1 MPLRRRLVLLSAAAV
16 AVAVVAAAV
25 VSYVVVRNELRDQID
40 GQLYAQ
46 ARLTAG
52 RDPFGAFGGGG
63 PPPQATQ
70 SPAPYTN
77 NGQIPSL
84 SSRRGGP
91 AGYAQFVDADGEI
104 GVADANNASQL
115 PVTKAV
121 KEVASGERREVISD
135 VDVDGEHLRMIV
147 RHLPSGGAIQLARS
161 LESADAVLRRL
172 LVILIVLSVAGIA
185 LAAALGRLVA
195 RSVLAPI
202 DALTDAAE
210 HIELTGD
217 LKRRI
222 EAPGTD
228 EVGRLAARFN
238 AMLDRLALS
247 LAAQRQLV
255 ADASHELR
263 TPITS
268 LRTNVEV
275 LLATSDDEMDPT
287 MRRELLE
294 DVVEQSDELGSLV
307 GDLIELARGDEPAGD
322 IEDVRLDQLLE
333 EAVARARRHH
343 PGTTYRLD
351 TEPTTVEGRPDRL
364 GRAVNNLLDNAA
376 KHGGDGAVEVRLQ
389 DGVLTVRDHGPGV
402 PAGDREHIFD
412 RFYRG
417 AAARAGSGTGLGL
430 AIVRQVAVSHG
441 GTVEVDAP
449 DGGGAAFVLRLPVSG
464 AGGGWG

>member
-1 MPLRRRLVLLSAAAV
+1 MSLRRRLVLLSAVAV
-16 AVAVVAAAV
+16 AVAVVAAAA
-25 VSYVVVRNELRDQID
+25 VSYVVVRNELRDQVD
-40 GQLYAQ
+40 DQLVAQ

-52 RDPFGAFGGGG
+52 RDPFGGFGSG

-70 SPAPYTN
+70 SSQPYA

-84 SSRRGGP
+84 PSRRGGP
-91 AGYAQFVDADGEI
+91 AGYAQFVDPTGAVATADS
-104 GVADANNASQL
+104 AAQL

-121 KEVASGERREVISD
+121 KEVAAGDRWQVISD
-135 VDVDGEHLRMIV
+135 VNVDGEHLRMIV
-147 RHLPSGGAIQLARS
+147 RHLPSGGAIQLGRS

-217 LKRRI
+217 LQRRI
-222 EAPGTD
+222 ETPGTD

-238 AMLDRLALS
+238 AMLDRLSLS

-275 LLATSDDEMDPT
+275 LLATSDDEMDPQ

-322 IEDVRLDQLLE
+322 IEDVRMDQLLE

-376 KHGGDGAVEVRLQ
+376 KHGGAGAVEVTLQ

-402 PAGDREHIFD
+402 PGGDRDHIFD

-441 GTVEVDAP
+441 GTVDVESPA
-449 DGGGAAFVLRLPVSG
+449 GGGAAFVLRLAVSG
-464 AGGGWG
+464 AGPTR

>member
-1 MPLRRRLVLLSAAAV
+1 MSLRRRLVLLSAAAV
-16 AVAVVAAAV
+16 AVAVIAAAV
-25 VSYVVVRNELRDQID
+25 VSYAVVRNELRDQVD
-40 GQLYAQ
+40 NQLVAQ
-46 ARLTAG
+46 ARLATA
-52 RDPFGAFGGGG
+52 RQPGGG
-63 PPPQATQ
+63 PGGSGPPPGSQTQ
-70 SPAPYTN
+70 GQSSTTTTN
-77 NGQIPSL
+77 RIPTL

-91 AGYAQFVDADGEI
+91 AGYAQFVDPDGRLGFSDAD
-104 GVADANNASQL
+104 SQL
-115 PVTKAV
+115 PVTPAIKRI
-121 KEVASGERREVISD
+121 ASGQQAELLTD
-135 VDVDGEHLRMIV
+135 VNVDGEHLRMLA
-147 RHLPSGGAIQLARS
+147 RHLPTGGAIQLARS

-172 LVILIVLSVAGIA
+172 LVILTVLSIAGIA
-185 LAAALGRLVA
+185 LAAGLGRLVA

-217 LKRRI
+217 LQRRI
-222 EAPGTD
+222 EAPGSD

-268 LRTNVEV
+268 LRTNIEV
-275 LLATSDDEMDPT
+275 LLASDDMDAAL
-287 MRRELLE
+287 RRELLS
-294 DVVEQSDELGSLV
+294 DVVEQSDELGALV
-307 GDLIELARGDEPAGD
+307 GDLIELARGDEPAQEL
-322 IEDVRLDQLLE
+322 EDVRMDLLLE

-343 PGTTYRLD
+343 PGTSYRLD
-351 TEPTTVEGRPDRL
+351 AEPTTVEGRPDRL

-376 KHGGDGAVEVRLQ
+376 KHGGDGAVEVTLQ
-389 DGVLTVRDHGPGV
+389 GGALIVRDHGPGV

-430 AIVRQVAVSHG
+430 AIVRQVATSHG
-441 GTVEVDAP
+441 GTVAVQEP
-449 DGGGAAFVLRLPVSG
+449 PGGGAAFVLRLPING
-464 AGGGWG
+464 AGPG